1 MFSKCEGCKL
11 GPGGRTPFGIFWYSA
26 YRPAFFFRGIKPS
39 CNFFFFFFAENVLVR
54 NCCLCVGVQKKWS
67 RFVFVWLFFL
77 FWLIFYLG
85 TGLDFSLWAIQHP
98 SKMPGGSGDGLSA
111 RIKSAC
117 FKGCCMGH
125 VSPSR
130 PCCDSI

>member
-26 YRPAFFFRGIKPS
+26 YRPAFFFKGIKPS
-39 CNFFFFFFAENVLVR
+39 CNFFFFLPRTFLSETAVFVWVFR
-54 NCCLCVGVQKKWS
+54 KKWN
-67 RFVFVWLFFL
+67 RLVFVWLLFL
-77 FWLIFYLG
+77 FWFIFYLG

-98 SKMPGGSGDGLSA
+98 SRMPGGFDDGLSA

-117 FKGCCMGH
+117 FKGCCMRH

-130 PCCDSI
+130 QLCDSI

>member
-11 GPGGRTPFGIFWYSA
+11 GPGGRTPVGIFWYSA
-26 YRPAFFFRGIKPS
+26 YRPAFLFKGIKPA
-39 CNFFFFFFAENVLVR
+39 CNFFFFCQERSCQKLLS
-54 NCCLCVGVQKKWS
+54 LCGCSEKKWN
-67 RFVFVWLFFL
+67 RLVFVWLLFL
-77 FWLIFYLG
+77 FWFIFYLG

-98 SKMPGGSGDGLSA
+98 SRMPGGFDDGLSA

-117 FKGCCMGH
+117 FKGCCMRH

-130 PCCDSI
+130 QLCDSI